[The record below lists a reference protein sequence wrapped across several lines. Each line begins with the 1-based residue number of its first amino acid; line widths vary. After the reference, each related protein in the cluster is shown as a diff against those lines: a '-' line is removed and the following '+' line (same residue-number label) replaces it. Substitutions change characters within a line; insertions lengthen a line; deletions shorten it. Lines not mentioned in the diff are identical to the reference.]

1 MLPIY
6 IVGAGGLGKEVYIL
20 IEDINSK
27 SPTYEIKGFVDADT
41 SMKQVRIGKR
51 VIEVFEEQKFIEEN
65 RQNIDIHLAIAI
77 GTPFSIK
84 NLSTFYK
91 ENTKFIYPNLI
102 HPTVQYRKDALEIIE
117 GNIIAAN
124 SILSVDVKFDSF
136 NFINLNCTIGH
147 DSTIGSYNVFNPGV
161 NLSGG
166 LKVGNNN
173 LFGTNSTI
181 LQYLKIG
188 SNNTISAASF
198 VSKDV
203 DNNLI
208 LVGNP
213 ARIISFNK
221 Q

>member
-27 SPTYEIKGFVDADT
+27 CLTYDVKGFLDADST
-41 SMKQVRIGKR
+41 KKQVIIGKR

-65 RQNIDIHLAIAI
+65 CQNIDINLVIAI
-77 GTPFSIK
+77 GTP
-84 NLSTFYK
+84 STRKKISTLYK
-91 ENTKFIYPNLI
+91 KNTKFSFPNLI
-102 HPTVQYRKDALEIIE
+102 HPTVQYRNDALEMKE
-117 GNIIAAN
+117 GNIICAN
-124 SILSVDVKFDSF
+124 SIISVDIVLDSF

-147 DSTIGSYNVFNPGV
+147 DISMGSYNIFNPGV
-161 NLSGG
+161 NVSGG
-166 LKVGNNN
+166 ISIGNRN

-181 LQYLKIG
+181 VQYLQIG

-198 VSKDV
+198 VSKDI

-213 ARIISFNK
+213 ARVIGLNN

>member
-1 MLPIY
+1 MKPIY
-6 IVGAGGLGKEVYIL
+6 IVGAGGLGKEIYIL

-27 SPTYEIKGFVDADT
+27 RLTYDIKGFLDAD
-41 SMKQVRIGKR
+41 MFKKQVKIGRRI
-51 VIEVFEEQKFIEEN
+51 IEVFEEQKFIEEN
-65 RQNIDIHLAIAI
+65 SQNTDIHLAIAI
-77 GTPFSIK
+77 GIPNSIK
-84 NLSTFYK
+84 KVSTFYK
-91 ENTKFIYPNLI
+91 KNTKFVFPNLI
-102 HPTVQYRKDALEIIE
+102 HPTVQYRTDALEMKE
-117 GNIIAAN
+117 GNIISAN
-124 SILSVDVKFDSF
+124 SLLSVDVLLESF

-147 DSTIGSYNVFNPGV
+147 DTSMGSYNVINPGV

-181 LQYLKIG
+181 LQYLQIG
-188 SNNTISAASF
+188 SNNTITAASF

-213 ARIISFNK
+213 ARVMGLNN
-221 Q
+221 